1 MQAGNGF
8 TEQADTHGRR
18 FHYSINGEPVAYIS
32 FKHIWG
38 GYKFFPYASDKEA
51 EVIESVDHLKK
62 LTKAIEHKTTDTL

>member
-38 GYKFFPYASDKEA
+38 GYKFFPYASDKEPQI
-51 EVIESVDHLKK
+51 VESLDHLKK
-62 LTKAIEHKTTDTL
+62 LMAEAEPKNIDTK